1 MAVKKLKIAL
11 IGCGMISEFHAQA
24 ISELTD
30 AKLVG
35 VYDKALDRSKAFAE
49 KHGIKVYKEYQDLLD
64 SDVDLVSICT
74 PSGLHV
80 DFAVSLLENG
90 KNVLIEKPV
99 AITYE
104 GCKRL
109 EEAAKK
115 SGKVCA
121 GVSQFHYSRDIL
133 KAKEILD
140 SGILGNIFLCN
151 LDMKYHRSKQYFANS
166 WRGTFAMDGGGA
178 LMNQGI
184 HGIDLIRFLNGEI
197 EYVNAKVGTFVHDI
211 EVEDTA
217 VARVKY
223 KNGAIGM
230 IQGTTSVYPGYPRR
244 MEFFGDKGSLVL
256 EESTVIYLNVPE
268 MPEMNISRTNT
279 KMNSS
284 NNPASISHEEHK
296 IQYQDVIKAIKT
308 GSKLFYPLNEAI
320 DSVKTILAIYDS
332 SKENKDVYIK

>member
-1 MAVKKLKIAL
+1 MDKIKIAL
-11 IGCGMISEFHAQA
+11 IGCGMISDFHAKA
-24 ISELTD
+24 ISELD
-30 AKLVG
+30 DGVLVG
-35 VYDKALDRSKAFAE
+35 VYDKALERSKDFAE
-49 KHGIKVYKEYQDLLD
+49 KHGIVAYEKYEDLLE
-64 SDVDLVSICT
+64 SDVDLVAICT

-80 DFAVSLLENG
+80 DFAVSLLEHG

-104 GCKRL
+104 GCEKL
-109 EEAAKK
+109 LKAAKENN
-115 SGKVCA
+115 KVCA
-121 GVSQFHYSRDIL
+121 GVSQFHYADGIL

-151 LDMKYHRSKQYFANS
+151 LDMKYHRSKQYYANS

-184 HGIDLIRFLNGEI
+184 HGIDLVRFLGGDI

-217 VARVKY
+217 VARVKF
-223 KNGAIGM
+223 KKGAIGT

-244 MEFFGDKGSLVL
+244 MDFYGDKGSMVLV
-256 EESTVIYLNVPE
+256 ESEIVYLNIPD
-268 MPEMNISRTNT
+268 MPELNISRAGERS
-279 KMNSS
+279 NSS
-284 NNPASISHEEHK
+284 NNPTNISHKEHA
-296 IQYQDVIKAIKT
+296 IQYADVIKAIKT
-308 GSKLFYPLNEAI
+308 GSKLFYTLEEAV

-332 SKENKDVYIK
+332 SREDKDVYIK

>member
-1 MAVKKLKIAL
+1 MAPSKKIKIAL

-24 ISELTD
+24 ISELKD

-35 VYDKALDRSKAFAE
+35 VYDKALDRSTAFAE

-115 SGKVCA
+115 SKKVCS
-121 GVSQFHYSRDIL
+121 GVSQFHYSKDIL
-133 KAKEILD
+133 KAKELLD
-140 SGILGNIFLCN
+140 SGILGKIFLCN

-184 HGIDLIRFLNGEI
+184 HGVDLIRF
-197 EYVNAKVGTFVHDI
+197 
-211 EVEDTA
+211 
-217 VARVKY
+217 
-223 KNGAIGM
+223 
-230 IQGTTSVYPGYPRR
+230 
-244 MEFFGDKGSLVL
+244 
-256 EESTVIYLNVPE
+256 
-268 MPEMNISRTNT
+268 
-279 KMNSS
+279 
-284 NNPASISHEEHK
+284 
-296 IQYQDVIKAIKT
+296 
-308 GSKLFYPLNEAI
+308 
-320 DSVKTILAIYDS
+320 
-332 SKENKDVYIK
+332 

>member
-1 MAVKKLKIAL
+1 MEKKIKIAL
-11 IGCGMISEFHAQA
+11 IGCGMISAFHAKA
-24 ISELTD
+24 ISELD
-30 AKLVG
+30 NAVLVG
-35 VYDKALDRSKAFAE
+35 VYDKAIDRAEAFAE
-49 KHGIKVYKEYQDLLD
+49 ERGITVYKEYEDLLK
-64 SDVDLVSICT
+64 SDVDLVAICT

-90 KNVLIEKPV
+90 KHVLIEKPV

-109 EEAAKK
+109 KETAEKYNR
-115 SGKVCA
+115 VCA
-121 GVSQFHYSRDIL
+121 GVSQFHYSEEIK

-140 SGILGNIFLCN
+140 SGILGKIFLCN

-184 HGIDLIRFLNGEI
+184 HGIDLIRFLNGDI

-217 VARVKY
+217 VARVRY
-223 KNGAIGM
+223 KNGAIGT

-244 MEFFGDKGSLVL
+244 MEFYGDKGSMVL
-256 EESTVIYLNVPE
+256 EETTIIYLNVPE
-268 MPEMNISRTNT
+268 MPELNISITSHKT
-279 KMNSS
+279 NSS
-284 NNPASISHEEHK
+284 NNPSSISHEEHK
-296 IQYQDVIKAIKT
+296 IQYRDVIKAINT
-308 GSKLFYPLNEAI
+308 GSKLYYTLDEAI

-332 SKENKDVYIK
+332 SNQDKDVFVK